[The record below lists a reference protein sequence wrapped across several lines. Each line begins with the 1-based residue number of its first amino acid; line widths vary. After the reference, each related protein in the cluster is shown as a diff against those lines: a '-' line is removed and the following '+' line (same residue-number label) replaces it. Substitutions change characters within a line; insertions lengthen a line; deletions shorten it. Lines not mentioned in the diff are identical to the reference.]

1 MSRLPWPIRSVV
13 AGAAGTG
20 ALTLAYAVEH
30 RLRPQVNGPLDY
42 DDSLVPGE
50 IVASILDLRHVTG
63 HEEQDLGLLLRWSYG
78 SVFGISHGLLRRR
91 LDEPEA
97 TIVFAGLLISLTVTM
112 FPLLGRTPPPWRW
125 PRGYLATELVTHAAY
140 AATVGFVDDRLR

>member
-50 IVASILDLRHVTG
+50 IVASSSSICDTSPATRNKTSGCSCAGATDRCSGSRTG
-63 HEEQDLGLLLRWSYG
+63 CCAGGW
-78 SVFGISHGLLRRR
+78 IK
-91 LDEPEA
+91 PEA
-97 TIVFAGLLISLTVTM
+97 TIVFAGLLISLTVTIV
-112 FPLLGRTPPPWRW
+112 PAASGGRRHRGAGRGGISPPSW
-125 PRGYLATELVTHAAY
+125 
-140 AATVGFVDDRLR
+140 